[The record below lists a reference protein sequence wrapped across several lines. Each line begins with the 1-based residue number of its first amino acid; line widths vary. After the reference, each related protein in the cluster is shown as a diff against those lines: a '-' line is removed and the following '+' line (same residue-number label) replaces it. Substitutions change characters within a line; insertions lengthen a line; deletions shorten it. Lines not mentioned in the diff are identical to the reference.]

1 MTVPPPSSLPSGPSG
16 PSGPSA
22 PSSPPSGPPAPAPPA
37 GPYGP
42 GGAGAPRPPLSGLA
56 VGSLVLS
63 SLVCLAPLGLVL
75 GIVALVRIPRTGRRG
90 KGLAIAGTGVG
101 GVLVVLT
108 ALLLV
113 IGGARFTVWTEE
125 GESLFGPREPKAGTL
140 FDLKAGDCFAPAG
153 GLFSAQ
159 EGEDLRM
166 TDPSVEIVPCDGP
179 HPAQVY
185 GTFRLKGDHAISDPA
200 AIVAQAFEGCAPLL
214 HDFAPDTWTLPAV
227 EFSFYYPESVS
238 GTGGDRTVR
247 CWLGAE
253 AGLPEASLRQ
263 DPGTWDAGQL
273 AYLKAMRPSDEAWS
287 SVPEQVDTDLAAA
300 TAWAERM
307 AEGGAESAKL
317 LRAVDGLPAR
327 ARGPVIALAN
337 RLDALSGIHRSASRA
352 ATRAEFDQRWAV
364 DGDEDASGEEWEA
377 RLVLGLPVEDEEED
391 GGEQQG

>member
-1 MTVPPPSSLPSGPSG
+1 M
-16 PSGPSA
+16 PSA
-22 PSSPPSGPPAPAPPA
+22 PGPHGPPPCPPVS
-37 GPYGP
+37 P
-42 GGAGAPRPPLSGLA
+42 PPLSGLA
-56 VGSLVLS
+56 VASLVLS
-63 SLVCLAPLGLVL
+63 LLVCLAPLGLVL

-90 KGLAIAGTGVG
+90 KGLAIAGTAVG
-101 GVLVVLT
+101 GAVVILT

-113 IGGARFTVWTEE
+113 IGGARFTAWTEE
-125 GESLFGPREPKAGTL
+125 GESLFGPQEPKAGTL

-159 EGEDLRM
+159 ESEDERM

-179 HPAQVY
+179 HPAEVY

-200 AIVAQAFEGCAPLL
+200 AIAAQAFEGCVPLL
-214 HDFAPDTWTLPAV
+214 HGFAPDTWTLPAV

-238 GTGGDRTVR
+238 ATGGDRTVR

-273 AYLKAMRPSDEAWS
+273 AYLKAMRPSAEAWF

-300 TAWAERM
+300 TAWADRM

-327 ARGPVIALAN
+327 ARGPVTALAN

-352 ATRAEFDQRWAV
+352 PTLAEFGKRW
-364 DGDEDASGEEWEA
+364 DYNGDEDESAEEWEA

-391 GGEQQG
+391 GGEQQ

>member
-1 MTVPPPSSLPSGPSG
+1 M
-16 PSGPSA
+16 
-22 PSSPPSGPPAPAPPA
+22 SP
-37 GPYGP
+37 
-42 GGAGAPRPPLSGLA
+42 PPLSGLA
-56 VGSLVLS
+56 VASLVLS
-63 SLVCLAPLGLVL
+63 LLVCLAPLGLVL

-90 KGLAIAGTGVG
+90 KGLAIAGTAVG
-101 GVLVVLT
+101 GVVVVLT

-113 IGGARFTVWTEE
+113 IGGARFTAWTEE
-125 GESLFGPREPKAGTL
+125 GGSLFGARGPQAGTL

-166 TDPSVEIVPCDGP
+166 ADPSVEIVPCDGP

-185 GTFRLKGDHAISDPA
+185 GTFRLEGDHAISDPA
-200 AIVAQAFEGCAPLL
+200 AIAAQAFEGCTPLL
-214 HDFAPDTWTLPAV
+214 HDFAPDTWTLPDV

-247 CWLGAE
+247 CWLGTE

-263 DPGTWDAGQL
+263 EPGTWDAGQL
-273 AYLKAMRPSDEAWS
+273 AYLKAMRPSDGAWF

-300 TAWAERM
+300 TAWAGRM

-317 LRAVDGLPAR
+317 LRAVDGLPGR

-337 RLDALSGIHRSASRA
+337 RLDALSGIQRSASRA
-352 ATRAEFDQRWAV
+352 TTRAEFDKRW

-377 RLVLGLPVEDEEED
+377 RLALGLPVEDEGED
-391 GGEQQG
+391 GGEPQG